1 MATTATVVAAGSQQ
15 PHCPCLA
22 VTSLVPACWRSAP
35 SGWFL
40 IPSSDVQV
48 NDELR
53 VGKMFDFLDHG
64 AQYTFLGQVMALAEE
79 LNCLP
84 KLEWFF
90 SELCFT
96 LPPTPQAEVLANYM
110 NDQERL
116 KCGLRN
122 HSKGGTSTST
132 ISWSGEL
139 AARVESRAR
148 KDFCWLLTEDQ
159 RKTQKFLQETY
170 VQWHHRADYLVSRK
184 SREKREFRHDL
195 TLQQVIQQGQE
206 RKRRMQRRRARE
218 KTREENLR
226 SGKETEWDNFTHD
239 VLPRELREALDRESD
254 GMEDVRLSRAGTA
267 TGGWTKSYRTHP
279 NFR

>member
-1 MATTATVVAAGSQQ
+1 MV
-15 PHCPCLA
+15 PA
-22 VTSLVPACWRSAP
+22 VTPSCWVTSP
-35 SGWFL
+35 SGWYL
-40 IPSSDVQV
+40 APSSAAPTTG
-48 NDELR
+48 ELS
-53 VGKMFDFLDHG
+53 VSKMFDFLDHG

-79 LNCLP
+79 LKCIP
-84 KLEWFF
+84 RLEWFF
-90 SELCFT
+90 TELRFT
-96 LPPTPQAEVLANYM
+96 LPPTAEAEILANYM

-122 HSKGGTSTST
+122 HSTGGTSTSAMT
-132 ISWSGEL
+132 WSAEL

-148 KDFCWLLTEDQ
+148 EDFCWLLTEDQ
-159 RKTQKFLQETY
+159 RKTERFLQQTY

-184 SREKREFRHDL
+184 SREKREFRQDL

-206 RKRRMQRRRARE
+206 RKRRMQRRRS
-218 KTREENLR
+218 REEDKAE
-226 SGKETEWDNFTHD
+226 SIKAGKETQWDNFTHD